1 LSTTSHRPSPQLQQR
16 RSQRILLAV
25 PVVISGTRSNDAP
38 FSERTVTQIVNAH
51 GALVQLREPV
61 LIGQKIK
68 MNNVSTNEEIE
79 CSVVDIS
86 EGNSIP
92 EAGVSFVDSA
102 PHLWRV
108 SFPPA
113 DWTPR
118 SPEAKRYNSDHDL
131 SSPPSTHK

>member
-1 LSTTSHRPSPQLQQR
+1 M
-16 RSQRILLAV
+16 LLAV
-25 PVVISGTRSNDAP
+25 PVVISGRRSNDAP

-51 GALVQLREPV
+51 GALIQLREPV

-68 MNNVSTNEEIE
+68 MNNASTNEEVK

-86 EGNSIP
+86 KGNSIP
-92 EAGVSFVDSA
+92 EVGVSFVDSA
-102 PHLWRV
+102 PRFWRV

-131 SSPPSTHK
+131 SSLLLTHK